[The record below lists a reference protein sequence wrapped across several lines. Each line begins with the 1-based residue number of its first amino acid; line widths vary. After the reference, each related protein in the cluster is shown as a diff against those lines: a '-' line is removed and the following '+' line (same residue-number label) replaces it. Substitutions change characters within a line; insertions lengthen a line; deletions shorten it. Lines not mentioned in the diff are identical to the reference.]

1 MLDDGSRVVFAGLG
15 DGPLAGDE
23 GTVLVVDGHA
33 AHVQWRTGGLAGQVS
48 LVDADDLTPAG
59 QARRGVVEASL
70 DDSLEVA
77 GLGSFTAREI
87 YDEDGAEGLLNAMVD
102 SGRLA
107 SFTAIAEEALTLVT
121 GRLRAC
127 ASIQTVTCHL
137 DEDEA
142 DEVVRTAAAAL
153 IRDAFTP
160 G

>member
-1 MLDDGSRVVFAGLG
+1 MDDGSRVVYAGLG

-33 AHVQWRTGGLAGQVS
+33 AHVQWRTGALAGRVTLEDTQ
-48 LVDADDLTPAG
+48 DLTLAG
-59 QARRGVVEASL
+59 QARRGAVEASL

-77 GLGSFTAREI
+77 GVGTFTAREI
-87 YDEDGAEGLLNAMVD
+87 YDEDGAEGILNAMVEG
-102 SGRLA
+102 GRLA
-107 SFTAIAEEALTLVT
+107 SFTAIAEEALSLVT

-127 ASIQTVTCHL
+127 ASIQAVTCHL
-137 DEDEA
+137 DDTEA